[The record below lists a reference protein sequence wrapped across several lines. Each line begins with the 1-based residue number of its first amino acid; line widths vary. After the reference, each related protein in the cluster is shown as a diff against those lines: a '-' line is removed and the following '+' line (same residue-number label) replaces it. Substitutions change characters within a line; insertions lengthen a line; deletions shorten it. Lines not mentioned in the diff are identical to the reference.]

1 MFDNRDRRRL
11 RRGTRAFA
19 REVVVGE
26 ACVFVNHGFQWDGSN
41 NVWLTRARA
50 TYVMQAGP
58 RFDLKPRNLWTRL
71 FGLGTRQ
78 APLNPYFDA
87 FFVVRTPAPAGTWEA
102 LTVRART
109 LLVGSFDD
117 ARLVSDGKTVT
128 LWREGDFGREA
139 DAEAAAELVSEIV
152 SWRTTALDPL
162 RRLPGALYT
171 PAAGR
176 WDGREAP
183 HVNLLA
189 SVPVQLR
196 PMDLHGWP
204 VMAARAPCGRATAP
218 FCIELDK
225 PLGATIASPANP
237 LDAPDRMA
245 ASSVPTAAPLGLDDA
260 ALPADA
266 VSPRSPRPAAAPTGP
281 NRDASGSSP
290 PGAARH
296 RAPEGRGP
304 GSTAASS
311 DRRGFAGAGAS
322 SDRRGFAGA
331 GASSDRRGFAGAGAS
346 SDRRGFAGAGAAKD
360 APRYAPD
367 LAGSAAPGPSS
378 RPRDATSSD
387 RPAASLTSD
396 APSAAGPPTALP
408 SAGDSSTTS
417 QTSSDPGGRGS
428 RPASASLS
436 RSRTATSPRRPAG
449 TPPLPIWL
457 VEAARCLGAARLA
470 CDGHW
475 VTLYWGRLESD
486 RDRLLTGARLVGA
499 FASENIG
506 GLYR

>member
-26 ACVFVNHGFQWDGSN
+26 ACVFVDHGFQWDGSN

-50 TYVMQAGP
+50 TYVMQSGP
-58 RFDLKPRNLWTRL
+58 RFDLRPRSLWNRL

-78 APLNPYFDA
+78 APLDPYFDA

-152 SWRTTALDPL
+152 TWRTSALDPL

-176 WDGREAP
+176 WDEREP
-183 HVNLLA
+183 PRVDLLA
-189 SVPVQLR
+189 SVQVQLR
-196 PMDLHGWP
+196 PMDLRGRP
-204 VMAARAPCGRATAP
+204 VIAVRAPCGRATAP
-218 FCIELDK
+218 FCIELDE
-225 PLGATIASPANP
+225 PLGQTIASSEATDAADAATPGFGLIAPPGRGEDAEPTGALSPGARSTHARPPSAALPSP
-237 LDAPDRMA
+237 LAALRDVPRSTAGETSAEGPGRAATRAPTPPLAVGSRA
-245 ASSVPTAAPLGLDDA
+245 RLAAPLEPATPATTAGDA
-260 ALPADA
+260 PAPAGRTRSPSADQSAPAADA
-266 VSPRSPRPAAAPTGP
+266 SPRAPHG
-281 NRDASGSSP
+281 
-290 PGAARH
+290 
-296 RAPEGRGP
+296 E
-304 GSTAASS
+304 
-311 DRRGFAGAGAS
+311 
-322 SDRRGFAGA
+322 
-331 GASSDRRGFAGAGAS
+331 
-346 SDRRGFAGAGAAKD
+346 
-360 APRYAPD
+360 
-367 LAGSAAPGPSS
+367 S
-378 RPRDATSSD
+378 R
-387 RPAASLTSD
+387 L
-396 APSAAGPPTALP
+396 
-408 SAGDSSTTS
+408 
-417 QTSSDPGGRGS
+417 
-428 RPASASLS
+428 ASATPTEPPA
-436 RSRTATSPRRPAG
+436 RVTASPRRPSG

-457 VEAARCLGAARLA
+457 VEAAHRLGAARLA

-486 RDRLLTGARLVGA
+486 RERLLAGARLVGA
-499 FASENIG
+499 FASENLG